1 MNSAHIN
8 KPITGAL
15 WMVLTGLCF
24 IGVYVGVKYVGT
36 RLPASESA
44 FLRYLLG
51 LVFLVPILRSLLREG
66 LTLEAMKLGAARA
79 FAHTIAVTLWFYS
92 MTRLSVAE
100 VSAMSYLTP
109 VFVTAGAVVLL
120 GERLALRR
128 GLAILFAVVGVL
140 VILRPGF
147 REISMGHFAMLGG
160 TICFGASYL
169 IAKRLTD
176 LVNAEMVLALLSIG
190 VTIGLVPLAFP
201 IWITPTIFELSMLF
215 LVATFA
221 VAGHYTMTLA
231 FRAAPLTVT
240 QPIGFLQLVWAVAV
254 GYFLFGERIDL
265 FVILGGLIITSSVL
279 YITLREAQLKRRRE
293 RTAL

>member
-128 GLAILFAVVGVL
+128 GLAILFAVIGVL

-176 LVNAEMVLALLSIG
+176 LVSAEMVLALLSIG

-221 VAGHYTMTLA
+221 VSGHYTMTLA

>member
-1 MNSAHIN
+1 
-8 KPITGAL
+8 
-15 WMVLTGLCF
+15 
-24 IGVYVGVKYVGT
+24 
-36 RLPASESA
+36 
-44 FLRYLLG
+44 
-51 LVFLVPILRSLLREG
+51 
-66 LTLEAMKLGAARA
+66 
-79 FAHTIAVTLWFYS
+79 

-128 GLAILFAVVGVL
+128 GLAILFAVIGVL

-176 LVNAEMVLALLSIG
+176 LVSAEMVLALLSIG

>member
-1 MNSAHIN
+1 MNLAHIN

-66 LTLEAMKLGAARA
+66 LTLEVMKLGAARA

-109 VFVTAGAVVLL
+109 VFVTGGAVVLL

-128 GLAILFAVVGVL
+128 GLAILFAVIGVL

-176 LVNAEMVLALLSIG
+176 LVSAEMVLALLSIG

>member
-1 MNSAHIN
+1 MNLAHDN

-51 LVFLVPILRSLLREG
+51 LVFLVPILRSLWREG
-66 LTLEAMKLGAARA
+66 LTLEAMKLGATRA

-128 GLAILFAVVGVL
+128 GLAILFAVIGVL

-176 LVNAEMVLALLSIG
+176 LVSAEMVLALLSIG

-231 FRAAPLTVT
+231 FRAAPLTIT

-254 GYFLFGERIDL
+254 GYLLFDERIDL

>member
-128 GLAILFAVVGVL
+128 GLAILFAVIGVL

-176 LVNAEMVLALLSIG
+176 LVSAEMVLALLSIG

-254 GYFLFGERIDL
+254 GYFLFGEHIDL

>member
-51 LVFLVPILRSLLREG
+51 LVFLVPILRSLWREG

-128 GLAILFAVVGVL
+128 GLAILFAVIGVL

-176 LVNAEMVLALLSIG
+176 LVSAEMVLALLSIG

-201 IWITPTIFELSMLF
+201 IWITPTIFELSMFF

>member
-15 WMVLTGLCF
+15 WMVLTGLSF

-51 LVFLVPILRSLLREG
+51 LVFLVPILRSLWREG

-128 GLAILFAVVGVL
+128 GLAILFAVIGVL

-176 LVNAEMVLALLSIG
+176 LVSAEMVLALLSIG
-190 VTIGLVPLAFP
+190 VTIGLVPLAVP

>member
-66 LTLEAMKLGAARA
+66 LTREAMKLGAARA

-128 GLAILFAVVGVL
+128 GLAILFAVIGVL

-176 LVNAEMVLALLSIG
+176 LVSAEMVLALLSIG

>member
-51 LVFLVPILRSLLREG
+51 LVFLVPILRSLWREG

-128 GLAILFAVVGVL
+128 GLAILFAVIGVL

-176 LVNAEMVLALLSIG
+176 LASAEMVLALLSIG